1 MSQEGT
7 PESDTHNPGD
17 ELHPPPRHPPH
28 RPPPPTAPHPPPP
41 KTREEGFDLPYLS
54 VIAPRSELQ
63 VTAQGSPGDP
73 PTLLV
78 RGLVHR
84 SQPQEKSA

>member
-1 MSQEGT
+1 MILITLGMSYT
-7 PESDTHNPGD
+7 RLPAT
-17 ELHPPPRHPPH
+17 
-28 RPPPPTAPHPPPP
+28 PPTAPHPPPP
-41 KTREEGFDLPYLS
+41 KTREDFDLPYLS